1 LEAFMTVTLAYASA
15 FALVMGIGY
24 LLMPMQALAAHAGA
38 PYTNVDHSNDIGND
52 TGDSRVDSLNSG
64 QLNQIYH
71 GPLELRPPAAN
82 PSTAMAPQSA
92 EPPPPPAEMSP
103 H

>member
-38 PYTNVDHSNDIGND
+38 PYTNVDHSNDMGND
-52 TGDSRVDSLNSG
+52 TGDSKVEDLNAG
-64 QLNQIYH
+64 QLNENYR
-71 GPLELRPPAAN
+71 GPLQMRT
-82 PSTAMAPQSA
+82 PSTNPPMVRTPSGA
-92 EPPPPPAEMSP
+92 PPP
-103 H
+103 